1 MVKTV
6 FDTVVNN
13 TFPWG
18 RGVLPNYEVKLT
30 LEELAYE
37 NGDTIL
43 NYTKTLISENKYII
57 EQEETSSETVSET
70 TNKTKQAIAVAT
82 LLLVVVLIVIF
93 KTRRGKK

>member
-1 MVKTV
+1 
-6 FDTVVNN
+6 
-13 TFPWG
+13 
-18 RGVLPNYEVKLT
+18 

-70 TNKTKQAIAVAT
+70 TNKTKQAIAVAA